1 MFEGIYEWL
10 KDLAYYVILVTALFH
25 MIPGEVWG
33 KYIRFFTGLVMVVL
47 LLSPVLQL
55 FQEQDP
61 LQIMEHYEQGM
72 KDLESWKAG
81 WMEREGLADQNLEPE
96 EGTMDGQRQISIR
109 EISEDSEDIIE
120 VEEIKIGEEGTEA
133 LE

>member
-10 KDLAYYVILVTALFH
+10 KNLAYYVILVTALFH
-25 MIPGEVWG
+25 MIPGEVYQ

-47 LLSPVLQL
+47 LLSPILQL

-61 LQIMEHYEQGM
+61 LQIMEHYEKGM
-72 KDLESWKAG
+72 KDWESWEAGQGKAG
-81 WMEREGLADQNLEPE
+81 E
-96 EGTMDGQRQISIR
+96 QRHISIQ

>member
-10 KDLAYYVILVTALFH
+10 KNLAYYVILVTALFH

-47 LLSPVLQL
+47 LLSPILQF
-55 FQEQDP
+55 FQGQDP
-61 LQIMEHYEQGM
+61 LQMMEHYEQRIE
-72 KDLESWKAG
+72 DWESWQPGEGKAG
-81 WMEREGLADQNLEPE
+81 E
-96 EGTMDGQRQISIR
+96 QRQISIR
-109 EISEDSEDIIE
+109 KIQEGSEDSEDIIE
-120 VEEIKIGEEGTEA
+120 VEEIKIDEEGTEA

>member
-25 MIPGEVWG
+25 MIPGEVYQ

-47 LLSPVLQL
+47 LLSPILQL

-61 LQIMEHYEQGM
+61 LQIMERYEQGM
-72 KDLESWKAG
+72 KDWESWEAG
-81 WMEREGLADQNLEPE
+81 QEKSGE
-96 EGTMDGQRQISIR
+96 QRHISIQ

-120 VEEIKIGEEGTEA
+120 VEEIKIGEEGTGA

>member
-10 KDLAYYVILVTALFH
+10 KNLAYYVILVTALFH

-47 LLSPVLQL
+47 LLSPIFQL

-61 LQIMEHYEQGM
+61 LQMMEHYEQSI
-72 KDLESWKAG
+72 DDWESWQQGERKAG
-81 WMEREGLADQNLEPE
+81 E
-96 EGTMDGQRQISIR
+96 QRQISIR
-109 EISEDSEDIIE
+109 EIQEGSEDSEDIIE

>member
-47 LLSPVLQL
+47 LLSPLLQL
-55 FQEQDP
+55 FQ
-61 LQIMEHYEQGM
+61 
-72 KDLESWKAG
+72 
-81 WMEREGLADQNLEPE
+81 
-96 EGTMDGQRQISIR
+96 
-109 EISEDSEDIIE
+109 
-120 VEEIKIGEEGTEA
+120 
-133 LE
+133 

>member
-47 LLSPVLQL
+47 LLSPILQL
-55 FQEQDP
+55 FQEKDP

-72 KDLESWKAG
+72 KDWESWKAG
-81 WMEREGLADQNLEPE
+81 QGKSGE
-96 EGTMDGQRQISIR
+96 QRHISIQ

>member
-25 MIPGEVWG
+25 MIPGEVYQ

-47 LLSPVLQL
+47 LLSPVLWL

-61 LQIMEHYEQGM
+61 LQLMERYEQGM
-72 KDLESWKAG
+72 KDLESWEAG
-81 WMEREGLADQNLEPE
+81 WMEREGLSDQNLEPE
-96 EGTMDGQRQISIR
+96 EGTTGGQRQISIR
-109 EISEDSEDIIE
+109 EISEDLEDPIE
-120 VEEIKIGEEGTEA
+120 VEEIKIGEEGPET

>member
-25 MIPGEVWG
+25 MIPGEVYQ

-47 LLSPVLQL
+47 LLSPVLWL

-61 LQIMEHYEQGM
+61 LQLMECYEQGM
-72 KDLESWKAG
+72 KDLESWEAG
-81 WMEREGLADQNLEPE
+81 QGKSGE
-96 EGTMDGQRQISIR
+96 QRQISIR
-109 EISEDSEDIIE
+109 EISEDLEDPIE
-120 VEEIKIGEEGTEA
+120 VEEIKIGEEGTET

>member
-47 LLSPVLQL
+47 LLSPILQL

>member
-47 LLSPVLQL
+47 LLSPILQL

-61 LQIMEHYEQGM
+61 LQIMERYEQGM
-72 KDLESWKAG
+72 KDWESWKPGQGKAG
-81 WMEREGLADQNLEPE
+81 E
-96 EGTMDGQRQISIR
+96 QRHISIQ
-109 EISEDSEDIIE
+109 EISEDSE
-120 VEEIKIGEEGTEA
+120 
-133 LE
+133 

>member
-47 LLSPVLQL
+47 LLSPILQL

-61 LQIMEHYEQGM
+61 LQIMERYEQGM
-72 KDLESWKAG
+72 KDWESWEAG
-81 WMEREGLADQNLEPE
+81 QGKSGE
-96 EGTMDGQRQISIR
+96 QRHISIQ

-120 VEEIKIGEEGTEA
+120 VEEIKIGEEGTGA

>member
-47 LLSPVLQL
+47 LLSPILQL

-61 LQIMEHYEQGM
+61 LQIMERYEQGM
-72 KDLESWKAG
+72 EAG
-81 WMEREGLADQNLEPE
+81 AGKSRRTAAYFNPGNF
-96 EGTMDGQRQISIR
+96 GRFRRYHRSG
-109 EISEDSEDIIE
+109 
-120 VEEIKIGEEGTEA
+120 GN
-133 LE
+133 

>member
-47 LLSPVLQL
+47 LLSPILQL
-55 FQEQDP
+55 FQEKDP

-72 KDLESWKAG
+72 KDWESWKAG

>member
-47 LLSPVLQL
+47 LLSPILQL
-55 FQEQDP
+55 FQEKDP

-72 KDLESWKAG
+72 KDWESWKPGQGKAG
-81 WMEREGLADQNLEPE
+81 E
-96 EGTMDGQRQISIR
+96 QRHISIR